1 MYNLGLIGHFISKS
15 QMPDLISKLGSEFD
29 VPIKYQLFDLGYKK
43 NVDLKKFIEKL
54 KKKTL

>member
-1 MYNLGLIGHFISKS
+1 MYNLGLIGQFISKS

-29 VPIKYQLFDLGYKK
+29 VPIKYQLFDLGYK
-43 NVDLKKFIEKL
+43 NIDLKKFIEKL

>member
-29 VPIKYQLFDLGYKK
+29 VPIKYQLFDLGYK
-43 NVDLKKFIEKL
+43 NIDLKKFIEKL

>member
-29 VPIKYQLFDLGYKK
+29 VPIKYQLFDLYVSILSPTFEFLGH
-43 NVDLKKFIEKL
+43 
-54 KKKTL
+54 

>member
-1 MYNLGLIGHFISKS
+1 
-15 QMPDLISKLGSEFD
+15 MPDLISKLGSEFD
-29 VPIKYQLFDLGYKK
+29 VPIKYQLFDLANKK

>member
-29 VPIKYQLFDLGYKK
+29 VPIKYQLFDLANKK
-43 NVDLKKFIEKL
+43 NIYLYKISFKL
-54 KKKTL
+54 II